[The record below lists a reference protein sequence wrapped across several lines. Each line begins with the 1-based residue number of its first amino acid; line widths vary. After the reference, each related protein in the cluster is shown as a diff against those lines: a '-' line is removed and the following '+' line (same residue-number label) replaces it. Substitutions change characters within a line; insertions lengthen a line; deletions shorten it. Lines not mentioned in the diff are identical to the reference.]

1 MDNSLFISPVSISIM
16 VTDRCTAA
24 CNNCCFQCKPS
35 NQNRLSYEE
44 IEKYVDQALR
54 KFDTIKLLVIT
65 GGECFI
71 LGDDLDKIVRYAARR
86 KLLVR
91 VVTNAYW
98 AVTFKKT
105 YLRLFQLKELGL
117 NELNISTGDEHQE
130 WISFDNIIFAIVA
143 AIHLNLNI
151 AINVESSPLSQFGRK
166 NISEDMRLKKY
177 DIFNNRN
184 IHIINGKWVYFKKG
198 VNVELNNS
206 ENKSSYRKKNLR
218 CNSLFRDIV
227 ITSEHYM
234 YACCGLT
241 CIYIPCLYLG
251 NLKRNDISFLYNRQ
265 FDDFIKIWLFVE
277 GPAKILDFIM
287 LKLNREAVDVT
298 NWHICQ
304 ICAEIFKN
312 PENITCLQNNYQEVL
327 SNVIIKYSLLRQKIR
342 SINNTYN

>member
-1 MDNSLFISPVSISIM
+1 
-16 VTDRCTAA
+16 
-24 CNNCCFQCKPS
+24 
-35 NQNRLSYEE
+35 
-44 IEKYVDQALR
+44 
-54 KFDTIKLLVIT
+54 
-65 GGECFI
+65 
-71 LGDDLDKIVRYAARR
+71 
-86 KLLVR
+86 
-91 VVTNAYW
+91 
-98 AVTFKKT
+98 
-105 YLRLFQLKELGL
+105 
-117 NELNISTGDEHQE
+117 
-130 WISFDNIIFAIVA
+130 
-143 AIHLNLNI
+143 
-151 AINVESSPLSQFGRK
+151 
-166 NISEDMRLKKY
+166 
-177 DIFNNRN
+177 
-184 IHIINGKWVYFKKG
+184 
-198 VNVELNNS
+198 
-206 ENKSSYRKKNLR
+206 
-218 CNSLFRDIV
+218 
-227 ITSEHYM
+227 M